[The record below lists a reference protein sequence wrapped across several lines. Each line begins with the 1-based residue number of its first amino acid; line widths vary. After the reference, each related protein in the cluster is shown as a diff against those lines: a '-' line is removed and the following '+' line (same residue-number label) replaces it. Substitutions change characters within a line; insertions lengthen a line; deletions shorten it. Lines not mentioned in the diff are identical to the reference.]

1 MGPSK
6 AQSALREPTCYFT
19 PGSGSGQW
27 WKWTIAGD
35 SWAGQHT
42 TWQEQ
47 QQNCRRDDYSL
58 VKQWPACFRCLLT
71 GLTLSLW
78 IETDLVHETWEL
90 GRDKTYDNQHC
101 WWLHSEC
108 SLQYKIDYTVTT
120 EGVSSEKVWSTLHT
134 QGLYLHS
141 QVDPY
146 PTFQCQQ
153 TSYLST
159 VIGDVIIQG
168 CLHRK
173 DSKEATKSSPLESC
187 QQ

>member
-42 TWQEQ
+42 TWQKQ

-58 VKQWPACFRCLLT
+58 VKQWPACFLCLLT

-120 EGVSSEKVWSTLHT
+120 EGVSSEKVHSGPVLALTSGPLPNLPVPTNKLPEYCHWECDNS
-134 QGLYLHS
+134 GL
-141 QVDPY
+141 P
-146 PTFQCQQ
+146 
-153 TSYLST
+153 
-159 VIGDVIIQG
+159 
-168 CLHRK
+168 
-173 DSKEATKSSPLESC
+173 A
-187 QQ
+187 